1 MSEKIS
7 AICVSHPPRY
17 GLLQRSIYSFAGQDY
32 EDRELLIGICDP
44 DYYDRVSSWL
54 EDSRHED
61 VDLSN
66 VRVVR
71 TESDPVGHQVVDVFK
86 ESSGDHIAVW
96 CDDNLSHRCRL
107 SVQREESFEYATV
120 VSTSFYY
127 FYTTN
132 ELFITDFHQPGRTL
146 VEKCAVGSLLV
157 RRDQFSCSALL
168 QEAKEI
174 HWPSVLVR
182 ALAAHFPFQLYRHL
196 RDADYGFL
204 FMQGVHSNNHR
215 GDAYHREL
223 GTRLPLTWERKKILS
238 CSDRI
243 DRVLDGYLF
252 PQGTVEVAGRDAAAC
267 VISGDNIRQWPSWF
281 APLSSEAGE

>member
-107 SVQREESFEYATV
+107 SVHYRE
-120 VSTSFYY
+120 
-127 FYTTN
+127 
-132 ELFITDFHQPGRTL
+132 DFDTCTC
-146 VEKCAVGSLLV
+146 VCV
-157 RRDQFSCSALL
+157 C
-168 QEAKEI
+168 
-174 HWPSVLVR
+174 VLVCAR
-182 ALAAHFPFQLYRHL
+182 
-196 RDADYGFL
+196 
-204 FMQGVHSNNHR
+204 
-215 GDAYHREL
+215 
-223 GTRLPLTWERKKILS
+223 
-238 CSDRI
+238 
-243 DRVLDGYLF
+243 
-252 PQGTVEVAGRDAAAC
+252 C
-267 VISGDNIRQWPSWF
+267 VFSVWCNGPSWRKH
-281 APLSSEAGE
+281 PRNHCSNRKH